1 MTMTVDSP
9 ATASRDMQ
17 PPAPL
22 TLTDTG
28 LTLDLVIQLVLKTLH
43 VAGELSGIELAD
55 RLGLLF
61 SAL

>member
-1 MTMTVDSP
+1 
-9 ATASRDMQ
+9 MQ